1 MITPKWSN
9 EGNKLVFQRQIHAP
23 YWVTPRVTVTG
34 INHFTAAVFLSLL
47 KAINPL
53 FFMVFSRVSTKNK
66 DHCSYD
72 RHVCL
77 FYILLST
84 LDLWDAGTIP
94 GLSLP
99 QVVMVGH
106 LVDGPQCPSARHRW
120 FHSIPMLRPI
130 PIWPSFASRQSPF
143 IFSHYL
149 LRNKFT
155 FDFYFV
161 LSKLHSRIW
170 LPSGK
175 PYYQ

>member
-1 MITPKWSN
+1 MVQP
-9 EGNKLVFQRQIHAP
+9 RQQ
-23 YWVTPRVTVTG
+23 TG
-34 INHFTAAVFLSLL
+34 ISETDSCSILSNTTCNCNWHQSLYSSGLL
-47 KAINPL
+47 EPPKGNPL

-175 PYYQ
+175 PCYQ